1 MPKYDSGKPQFSL
14 IDPKF
19 MLEFAQVMTMG
30 AEKYGADN
38 WKTIENAI
46 PRYKDALHRHM
57 NAFEQGK
64 MDDEES
70 GLSHLAHVAAN
81 AMFLHW
87 LAHNPQNDSAEPVK
101 PVDPVETRCE
111 TCAYS
116 VLSNNLITNSKCIAC
131 TYYKN
136 SYKKDYNYRTKDCGH
151 PFDYAVEQ
159 LVDHAV
165 EQFVIKGCDTCKWS
179 SRPKGYTC
187 KTCNYGNNYVADP
200 RFHGLLIYNPVHRSI
215 EGDDNAEAVRSES
228 ASNMVDPVSCKCGCP
243 GCPANDEE
251 EPRGQGE
258 SESLVVILGLG

>member
-87 LAHNPQNDSAEPVK
+87 LAHNPQNDSAK
-101 PVDPVETRCE
+101 SVEMGCKN
-111 TCAYS
+111 CAYNA
-116 VLSNNLITNSKCIAC
+116 LSNNLVTNSKCVAC

-136 SYKKDYNYRTKDCGH
+136 NGKGDNNFVVKDCAGSY
-151 PFDYAVEQ
+151 DRAVEQ
-159 LVDHAV
+159 LV
-165 EQFVIKGCDTCKWS
+165 IKCCDTCKWS

-200 RFHGLLIYNPVHRSI
+200 RFHCLLIYNPVHRSI

-228 ASNMVDPVSCKCGCP
+228 ASNMVDPAACECGCP
-243 GCPANDEE
+243 GRPANDEE
-251 EPRGQGE
+251 GPRGQGE

>member
-87 LAHNPQNDSAEPVK
+87 LAHNPQNDSAK
-101 PVDPVETRCE
+101 YVEMGCKN
-111 TCAYS
+111 CVYS
-116 VLSNNLITNSKCIAC
+116 ALSNNLVTNNKCVAC

-136 SYKKDYNYRTKDCGH
+136 NGKGDNNFVVKDCGH
-151 PFDYAVEQ
+151 PFDHAVEQ
-159 LVDHAV
+159 LV
-165 EQFVIKGCDTCKWS
+165 IKCCDTCKWS

-228 ASNMVDPVSCKCGCP
+228 ASNMVDPAACECGCP
-243 GCPANDEE
+243 GRPANDEE
-251 EPRGQGE
+251 GPRGQGE

>member
-1 MPKYDSGKPQFSL
+1 MPKYDSGKPRFSL

-70 GLSHLAHVAAN
+70 GLSHLAHIAAN

-87 LAHNPQNDSAEPVK
+87 FALNPKNNSAK
-101 PVDPVETRCE
+101 SVEMGCK
-111 TCAYS
+111 TCAYGA
-116 VLSNNLITNSKCIAC
+116 LSNNLVTNSKCVAC

-136 SYKKDYNYRTKDCGH
+136 NGKGDNNFVVKDCGH
-151 PFDYAVEQ
+151 PFDHAVEQ
-159 LVDHAV
+159 LVIKC
-165 EQFVIKGCDTCKWS
+165 VIPVNGLLVLVPNSGARAPAC
-179 SRPKGYTC
+179 P
-187 KTCNYGNNYVADP
+187 YGDNYVKAP
-200 RFHGLLIYNPVHRSI
+200 RFHGLRVYNPLYRAI
-215 EGDDNAEAVRSES
+215 EGEQENAEAVRSES
-228 ASNMVDPVSCKCGCP
+228 ASNMVDPAACECGCP
-243 GCPANDEE
+243 GRPANDEE
-251 EPRGQGE
+251 EPRDQGE
-258 SESLVVILGLG
+258 SESLVVLLGLG

>member
-38 WKTIENAI
+38 WKTIKNAI

-87 LAHNPQNDSAEPVK
+87 LVHNPQNDSAK
-101 PVDPVETRCE
+101 SVEMGCKN
-111 TCAYS
+111 CVYNA
-116 VLSNNLITNSKCIAC
+116 LSNNLVTNGKGD
-131 TYYKN
+131 N
-136 SYKKDYNYRTKDCGH
+136 NFVVKDCGH
-151 PFDYAVEQ
+151 PYDHAVEQ
-159 LVDHAV
+159 LV
-165 EQFVIKGCDTCKWS
+165 IMCCDTCKWS
-179 SRPKGYTC
+179 SRPKGRMC
-187 KTCNYGNNYVADP
+187 KTCNYGDNYVKAP
-200 RFHGLLIYNPVHRSI
+200 RFHGLRVYHPVYCTI
-215 EGDDNAEAVRSES
+215 EGEQENAEAVCPES
-228 ASNMVDPVSCKCGCP
+228 PSNMVDPVSCKCGCP

-251 EPRGQGE
+251 EPRDQGK
-258 SESLVVILGLG
+258 SERSIIILDLG

>member
-81 AMFLHW
+81 AMFLYW
-87 LAHNPQNDSAEPVK
+87 LAHNPQNGSAK
-101 PVDPVETRCE
+101 SVEMRCK
-111 TCAYS
+111 TCVYGA
-116 VLSNNLITNSKCIAC
+116 LSNNLVTNNKCITC

-136 SYKKDYNYRTKDCGH
+136 NDEGDYNYVVKDWAG
-151 PFDYAVEQ
+151 FYDR
-159 LVDHAV
+159 AV

-200 RFHGLLIYNPVHRSI
+200 RFHDLLIYNPVHRSI

-228 ASNMVDPVSCKCGCP
+228 ASNMVDPAACECGCP
-243 GCPANDEE
+243 GRPANDEE
-251 EPRGQGE
+251 GPRGQGE